1 MSTNAKL
8 RGRQAEVKGHAERR
22 AAKFCAQ
29 AKVALARGDLNAAE
43 KAYVAAIGLGSQDLD
58 AHNNLAAIYDKKG
71 SKAEEELALLGK
83 AASLAPQNA
92 LVRQNLVKVLRREAC
107 SLDQAGRLQE
117 ALGLFLRWAEVDPDS
132 AAAQRAVGYC
142 YSKLRQW
149 RTAIQYFTVAI
160 NREPENATYYCDLGL
175 ACFELG
181 LLAEAK
187 GAFQR
192 VLELDPKSVYAFT
205 HLGLIA
211 NLTGMMWVAVNMTR
225 RALEIDPNCGQAH
238 NNLAL
243 FMRDQGA
250 LAECRRHYQ
259 EAVRLRPD
267 DAKIYSGYLLSLND
281 DPDADQNW
289 VAAEHRRFE
298 RIVKRSGRMLGARS
312 LDPERRL
319 RIAYLSPDFRTHSVA
334 FFIAAVLEEHD
345 RSAVEITCYATG
357 NKDDEM
363 TARIR
368 AAAERWRE
376 AYRMSD
382 SELAALI
389 QEDAIDVIVE
399 LSGHTGNS
407 RLAMLSERTAPVQIT
422 YLGYPNTTGLES
434 MDYRIT
440 DAVAD
445 PEGDGDVWC
454 TEKLVRLE
462 GGFLAYSPPSYARDL
477 EVGELPFRKTGR
489 ITFGSFNN
497 LAKINDKVLECWAA
511 ILARVQGSRILLK
524 ARGLRDERIKER
536 MLTALANGGA
546 IVGERVCLMGH
557 ERSIEKH
564 LRMYNEV
571 DLALDTFP
579 YNGTTTTCEAMWMGV
594 PVVTLAGRCHAGR
607 VGASLLTRVG
617 LEGWVASDRADYIE
631 KAASWAGNPAGL
643 AELRMGLRE
652 RLRASPLMD
661 AKRVARRLEAVY
673 REAWRTYC
681 GKPQSG
687 GIRAGAR
694 GRSGNAARAGNWDLP
709 DID

>member
-1 MSTNAKL
+1 LCS
-8 RGRQAEVKGHAERR
+8 E
-22 AAKFCAQ
+22 
-29 AKVALARGDLNAAE
+29 AKVAIARGDLDAAE
-43 KAYVAAIGLGSQDLD
+43 KAYAAAIELGSRDLD
-58 AHNNLAAIYDKKG
+58 AYNNLAAIYDKSGPKV
-71 SKAEEELALLGK
+71 EEQLALLGK
-83 AASLAPQNA
+83 AVSLAPQNA
-92 LVRQNLVKVLRREAC
+92 LVRQNLVTLLRREAC
-107 SLDQAGRLQE
+107 SLEQAGRLRD
-117 ALGLFLRWAEVDPDS
+117 ALGLFARWAEVDPES

-142 YSKLRQW
+142 YSRLKQW
-149 RTAIQYFTVAI
+149 KSAIQYFTAAI
-160 NREPENATYYCDLGL
+160 NLEPDNATYYCDLGL

-192 VLELDPKSVYAFT
+192 VLQLDSKSIYAFT

-225 RALEIDPNCGQAH
+225 RALEIDPTCGQAH

-250 LAECRRHYQ
+250 LVECRRHYQ
-259 EAVRLRPD
+259 EAVRLKPD
-267 DAKIYSGYLLSLND
+267 DPNIFSGYLLSLND

-289 VAAEHRRFE
+289 VVSEHRRFE
-298 RIVKRSGRMLGARS
+298 KIVKRSGRTWAPRS
-312 LDPERRL
+312 LDREKRL

-334 FFIAAVLEEHD
+334 FFIAAVLEAHD

-357 NKDDEM
+357 NKCDGM
-363 TARIR
+363 TERIR
-368 AAAERWRE
+368 SATDRWRE
-376 AYRMSD
+376 VYRLSD
-382 SELAALI
+382 GELAALI

-399 LSGHTGNS
+399 LSGHTGNN
-407 RLAMLSERTAPVQIT
+407 RLAMLAERTAPVQIT

-445 PEGDGDVWC
+445 PEGVADAWC

-462 GGFLAYSPPSYARDL
+462 GGFLAYSPPEYARDL
-477 EVGELPFRKTGR
+477 DVGELPFRKSGQ
-489 ITFGSFNN
+489 ITFGCFNN

-511 ILARVQGSRILLK
+511 ILARVPGSRILVK

-536 MLTALANGGA
+536 MLTAFATGRS
-546 IVGERVCLMGH
+546 IEGERICLMGH
-557 ERSIEKH
+557 ERAIVDH

-594 PVVTLAGRCHAGR
+594 PVLTLEGRCHAGR

-631 KAASWAGNPAGL
+631 RAVSWAGNTVGL
-643 AELRMGLRE
+643 GELRMGLRE

-661 AKRVARRLEAVY
+661 AKRVARRLEAAY
-673 REAWRTYC
+673 REAWQTYC
-681 GKPQSG
+681 RNP
-687 GIRAGAR
+687 
-694 GRSGNAARAGNWDLP
+694 
-709 DID
+709 